1 MINEKKKEDFYY
13 ELIYVY
19 RVYINFYQYK
29 YFMEF

>member
-1 MINEKKKEDFYY
+1 MINEMKKEDFYY

-19 RVYINFYQYK
+19 RVYINFY